1 MEKTDIKSLTLTE
14 LTEEIVKMGE
24 AKFRAKQIYEWLHKK
39 QVGSFA
45 EMSNISTSFQQ
56 RLDSSF
62 YINSINIVK
71 KLVSKL
77 DNTVKY
83 LYQLRD
89 GEFVECVLMDYHH
102 GTSICISSQVG
113 CKMGCTFCASTI
125 AGFVRN
131 LTPSEMLDE
140 IYTAAKDSGRK
151 IASVVMMGIGEPL
164 DNYENVLRFLEL
176 LSDENG
182 INLSLRH
189 VSLSTCGLVERIY
202 DLAERRLGLTLSVS
216 LHAPNNTLRSRTMP
230 VNRKYSVEELL
241 EACRYYA
248 KTTHRRISFEYA
260 LIRGVND
267 SEACAKELASRL
279 RGMLCHV
286 NLIPV
291 NEVTETSYSAT
302 GKNDVYRFQK
312 LLIAHGI
319 NATVRRTLGADIQAA
334 CGQLRR
340 THQHKNDEVTP

>member
-71 KLVSKL
+71 KLVSRL

-216 LHAPNNTLRSRTMP
+216 LHAPNNTLRSKTMP

-241 EACRYYA
+241 EACRHYA
-248 KTTHRRISFEYA
+248 ETTHRRISFEYA

>member
-189 VSLSTCGLVERIY
+189 VTLSTCGLVERIY

>member
-267 SEACAKELASRL
+267 SAACAQELASPL

-286 NLIPV
+286 NLIPG
-291 NEVTETSYSAT
+291 NEVTEPCYSAT